1 MIAAPRAVLLDTHAW
16 TATFLTEGALSAA
29 ALNDAVGYT
38 TPTTF
43 TTSSPTGS
51 GWYRQVG
58 SLVEVHWVSTGT
70 VAASTNVTPYV
81 FPTGY
86 RPAERTCI
94 AAAAGGAS
102 IRPAHAI
109 VDPDGTLQVYNAHSS
124 STVVEA
130 HGLYMPA

>member
-1 MIAAPRAVLLDTHAW
+1 MAF
-16 TATFLTEGALSAA
+16 TAGTPLSAA

-43 TTSSPTGS
+43 TTSSPAGD

-58 SLVEVHWVSTGT
+58 SLVEVHWVSSGT
-70 VAASTNVTPYV
+70 VASGVVAAPYV
-81 FPTGY
+81 LPTGY

-94 AAAAGGAS
+94 AAAAGGTS

-109 VDPDGTLQVYNAHSS
+109 VDPNGDIQVYNAHTSA
-124 STVVEA
+124 TVIEF
-130 HGLYMPA
+130 HGLFLPA